1 MMNSYRVEF
10 LSRTNRPFIINTMIR
25 GSSIE
30 EVQSYACQWLAYW
43 MGLKS
48 TDFNIT
54 INAEGWWN
62 TAFFRMT
69 FFTKF
74 AQDAPSLAAGFFT
87 SWFSSSAARNFS
99 NSAYSY
105 VTRKEILSHKC
116 ETKRKTC
123 CSSLILSKEWII
135 RCVEFQSDVPCFF
148 E

>member
-54 INAEGWWN
+54 INAEG
-62 TAFFRMT
+62 
-69 FFTKF
+69 
-74 AQDAPSLAAGFFT
+74 
-87 SWFSSSAARNFS
+87 
-99 NSAYSY
+99 
-105 VTRKEILSHKC
+105 
-116 ETKRKTC
+116 
-123 CSSLILSKEWII
+123 
-135 RCVEFQSDVPCFF
+135 
-148 E
+148 